1 MQTQYQQ
8 LIKFIEDTKCHFY
21 SFETVESPDQIV
33 NAMLRGSNLI
43 AVQVDCGWHGDSHKK
58 SEVFLITKN
67 EYPLIEALVSKM
79 NKY

>member
-8 LIKFIEDTKCHFY
+8 LIKFIEDSKGHFY
-21 SFETVESPDQIV
+21 SSETVESQDQIV

-43 AVQVDCGWHGDSHKK
+43 AVKIESGWHGDSHKK

-67 EYPLIEALVSKM
+67 EYPLIEVLVSKM